1 MDILVLLLPIIIGS
15 IISMI
20 GIILHRKFSLFNR
33 LSSKYPTIV
42 LLLVFFIILF
52 LSTGLVGYFIGFV
65 AGPFISSLIAVLL
78 LNKFKFNLEEFWPGL
93 FTILLFYVPGFSL
106 GM

>member
-1 MDILVLLLPIIIGS
+1 MNILILLLPIAVGS

-20 GIILHRKFSLFNR
+20 GIILHRKFSFFNK

-52 LSTGLVGYFIGFV
+52 LSSGLVGYFIGFV
-65 AGPFISSLIAVLL
+65 IGPFASSLIAVFL
-78 LNKFKFNLEEFWPGL
+78 LNKLKFNIEEFWPGL